1 MGNLFA
7 RVLDSLSGVSEKRI
21 LLLGLDAGGK
31 VTFIYLL
38 FVYLIIIHLFYRL
51 LSCIN

>member
-31 VTFIYLL
+31 VTFIYL
-38 FVYLIIIHLFYRL
+38 IIYFI
-51 LSCIN
+51 

>member
-31 VTFIYLL
+31 VTFIYLIL
-38 FVYLIIIHLFYRL
+38 FIYLLFYRL